1 MRKIIVCIIICIAAL
16 LIPTTVVAQEEGLET
31 DTHSIVISTA
41 DNALEVAETLIIHG
55 NSNQNYSIIKFWV
68 QNDAQ
73 SINVI
78 VGENEEISS
87 TPIGNNTYTC
97 DISSLNIKM
106 DSQIQLDISYSL
118 SKDIKNFKKTMIRNT
133 STLTVQFDKN
143 NILEESD
150 LGADTYINLQLYKPT
165 ETPISWYI
173 IISISLLIILL
184 VVSTAYLFRKQKL
197 SKVKEIAGESEELL
211 NTKKLLLMSILKDV
225 EKQHRAKQISDDTYN
240 KLKDI
245 YKQQAVETMKK
256 LEDIK

>member
-1 MRKIIVCIIICIAAL
+1 MKKIIVCILICIATL
-16 LIPTTVVAQEEGLET
+16 LIPTTIAQGENLET
-31 DTHSIVISTA
+31 DTHNIVISTG
-41 DNALEVAETLIIHG
+41 DNDLAVAETLTIHG
-55 NSNQNYSIIKFWV
+55 NSNQTYSIIKFWV
-68 QNDAQ
+68 QSEADK
-73 SINVI
+73 INVI
-78 VGENEEISS
+78 VEKNGVSYTS
-87 TPIGNNTYTC
+87 IGNNTYFC
-97 DISSLNIKM
+97 NISSFNIKM
-106 DSQIQLDISYSL
+106 DSQIQLDIHYTL
-118 SKDIKNFKKTMIRNT
+118 KDTKNFKKKMIRNT
-133 STLTVQFDKN
+133 TTLTVQFDKN

-150 LGADTYINLQLYKPT
+150 LKVDTYLNLQLYKPT

-211 NTKKLLLMSILKDV
+211 NTKKLLLMSILKDI

-256 LEDIK
+256 LEDMK

>member
-1 MRKIIVCIIICIAAL
+1 MRKTIICML
-16 LIPTTVVAQEEGLET
+16 LCLATMLVSTMAYGGDLET
-31 DTHSIVISTA
+31 NTHDIVIATG
-41 DNALEVAETLIIHG
+41 DNSLTVTETLKIDG
-55 NSNQNYSIIKFWV
+55 NSNQTYGIIKFWV
-68 QNDAQ
+68 QSEAQ
-73 SINVI
+73 KINVI
-78 VGENEEISS
+78 VEKNGVSYTS
-87 TPIGNNTYTC
+87 IGNNTYIC
-97 DISSLNIKM
+97 NISSFNIKM
-106 DSQIQLDISYSL
+106 NSQIQLDISYTL

-133 STLTVQFDKN
+133 TILTVQFDKN
-143 NILEESD
+143 NILEESN
-150 LGADTYINLQLYKPT
+150 LKVDTYLNLQLYKPT

-211 NTKKLLLMSILKDV
+211 NTKKLLLMSILKDI

-256 LEDIK
+256 LEDMK

>member
-1 MRKIIVCIIICIAAL
+1 MRKIIFCIFICIATL
-16 LIPTTVVAQEEGLET
+16 LIPTTLAQEEYLET
-31 DTHSIVISTA
+31 DTHSIVISTT
-41 DNALEVAETLIIHG
+41 DNALEVAETLTIHG
-55 NSNQNYSIIKFWV
+55 NSNQTYSIIKFWV

-78 VGENEEISS
+78 IGQNQEVSS

-97 DISSLNIKM
+97 DISSLDIKM
-106 DSQIQLDISYSL
+106 NSQIQLDISYSL
-118 SKDIKNFKKTMIRNT
+118 NRDIKNFKKTMIRNT
-133 STLTVQFDKN
+133 TTLTVQFDKN

-150 LGADTYINLQLYKPT
+150 LKVDTYLNLQLYKPT

-211 NTKKLLLMSILKDV
+211 NTKKLLLMSILKDI

-240 KLKDI
+240 KLKDT

-256 LEDIK
+256 LEDSK

>member
-1 MRKIIVCIIICIAAL
+1 V
-16 LIPTTVVAQEEGLET
+16 LIPTAMASGERDIRTET
-31 DTHSIVISTA
+31 HNIVISTA
-41 DNALEVAETLIIHG
+41 DNTLEVAETLTIHG
-55 NSNQNYSIIKFWV
+55 ESNQTYDNIKFWV
-68 QNDAQ
+68 QNEAQ
-73 SINVI
+73 KINVI
-78 VGENEEISS
+78 IGPNGVSS
-87 TPIGNNTYTC
+87 TPIGNNTYIC
-97 DISSLNIKM
+97 DISSYKIQM
-106 DSQIQLDISYSL
+106 DSTIQIEISYTL
-118 SKDIKNFKKTMIRNT
+118 GKDTKNFKKTIISNT
-133 STLTVQFDKN
+133 TSISVEFDKN
-143 NILEESD
+143 NLYNGEN
-150 LGADTYINLQLYKPT
+150 LLAGASFSLLLYKPT

-211 NTKKLLLMSILKDV
+211 NTKKLLLMSILKDI

>member
-1 MRKIIVCIIICIAAL
+1 MRKIIICILICIAAL
-16 LIPTTVVAQEEGLET
+16 LIPTTLAQEEYLET
-31 DTHSIVISTA
+31 DTHSIVISTT
-41 DNALEVAETLIIHG
+41 DNALDVAETLTIHG

-73 SINVI
+73 NINVI
-78 VGENEEISS
+78 ISNNQVSS
-87 TPIGNNTYTC
+87 TPIGNNTYAC
-97 DISSLNIKM
+97 DISSFNIKM
-106 DSQIQLDISYSL
+106 DSQIQLDISYTL
-118 SKDIKNFKKTMIRNT
+118 SKDTENFKKTMIRNT
-133 STLTVQFDKN
+133 SILTVEFDKN
-143 NILEESD
+143 VILEEDD
-150 LGADTYINLQLYKPT
+150 LKAGTYFSLQLYKPT

-211 NTKKLLLMSILKDV
+211 NTKKLLLMSILKDI
-225 EKQHRAKQISDDTYN
+225 EKQHRAKQISDDTFN

-256 LEDIK
+256 LEDMK